1 MPITVPG
8 ASSIA
13 SGGTNNYVMTAVDTN
28 SIQGEANLTFDGN
41 DLTLANDVGIIF
53 GNAGEKIEG
62 DGSDLTITGD
72 LVTMNLTD
80 ASSKWLKIYK
90 SASGATASSTST
102 LVLERD
108 GNNYI
113 SLLTPN
119 DAYASIFFGDPDDAT
134 IGGIQYNHGSGSDIL
149 SIYYGGRELRLNKAT
164 NQIQMF
170 GTAGSGEDASFAW
183 RGEAADYHIGLDD
196 SSDLLVIGNGLVL
209 GTDAAISI
217 NAAEHIGIGT
227 VPGSNPYLE
236 FSPTYTS
243 ASGNSEMVRF
253 LGTMTAGTADNN
265 MTGVYIAPTF
275 VKYGSGTH
283 PHAVSMD
290 VHAPS
295 ISGSASITTAALI
308 RLRTDASGG
317 SNNYQIWDSTNSAFL
332 STAGVWTDSS
342 HGDVKIHSPADLDIM
357 PELLAQLNL
366 KQYHRRSPLYDS
378 DGKVMEN
385 EDGSTIWTDTV
396 HSDDSFLRYGPL
408 AEEVPE
414 FLATADR
421 KGIGA
426 GYTSGFLIGVAQN
439 HDARIEALEKALGV

>member
-1 MPITVPG
+1 
-8 ASSIA
+8 
-13 SGGTNNYVMTAVDTN
+13 
-28 SIQGEANLTFDGN
+28 
-41 DLTLANDVGIIF
+41 
-53 GNAGEKIEG
+53 
-62 DGSDLTITGD
+62 
-72 LVTMNLTD
+72 
-80 ASSKWLKIYK
+80 
-90 SASGATASSTST
+90 
-102 LVLERD
+102 
-108 GNNYI
+108 
-113 SLLTPN
+113 
-119 DAYASIFFGDPDDAT
+119 
-134 IGGIQYNHGSGSDIL
+134 
-149 SIYYGGRELRLNKAT
+149 
-164 NQIQMF
+164 MF
-170 GTAGSGEDASFAW
+170 GTRGDGEDASFAW

-217 NAAEHIGIGT
+217 NADEHIGIGT
-227 VPGSNPYLE
+227 VPGSNPYFE
-236 FSPTYTS
+236 FSPTYTAS
-243 ASGNSEMVRF
+243 SGNSEMFRI
-253 LGTMTAGTADNN
+253 LGTMTAGSADN
-265 MTGVYIAPTF
+265 MTGVYISPTF
-275 VKYGSGTH
+275 VKHSSGTH
-283 PHAVSMD
+283 GHVVSMD

-426 GYTSGFLIGVAQN
+426 GYTAGFLIGVAQN